1 MSADDS
7 NERVQRRYDRVAP
20 FYDTLESIMELRAA
34 QWRRDL
40 WTEVTDGDVL
50 EVGVGTGKNLR
61 FHPTLARVTAIDLA
75 PKMLER
81 ADVQALRYR
90 DGSFDVA
97 VATFVFCSVPDPVL
111 GLRELRRVLRPGGR
125 LLLLEHV
132 LSERRW
138 LRRIMC
144 GLDPI
149 TARVVE
155 AHIARETIAS
165 VREAGFT
172 IREEKDL
179 ALDVVKRID
188 AVAPS
193 ASGTSCVVASPA
205 VGTSREATSSARRS
219 SGAATSSTSA

>member
-20 FYDTLESIMELRAA
+20 FYDSLEGVMELRAA
-34 QWRRDL
+34 QWRSDL
-40 WTEVTDGDVL
+40 WSEVTEGDVL

-61 FHPTLARVTAIDLA
+61 FHPARARVTAIDIA
-75 PKMLER
+75 PKMLERARRRAEIEGSPVVLER
-81 ADVQALRYR
+81 ADVQALRYP

-138 LRRIMC
+138 LRKIMRR
-144 GLDPI
+144 LDPI
-149 TARVVE
+149 TARLVG
-155 AHIARETIAS
+155 AHIARETVAS
-165 VREAGFT
+165 VRDAGFT
-172 IREEKDL
+172 IREVRDL

-188 AVAPS
+188 AVAP
-193 ASGTSCVVASPA
+193 
-205 VGTSREATSSARRS
+205 
-219 SGAATSSTSA
+219 

>member
-40 WTEVTDGDVL
+40 WSEVTDGDVL

-61 FHPTLARVTAIDLA
+61 FHPAQARVTAIDIA
-75 PKMLER
+75 PKMLERAQRRAALEGSSVVLER
-81 ADVQALRYR
+81 ADVQALRFP
-90 DGSFDVA
+90 DGSFDIA

-138 LRRIMC
+138 LRRIMR
-144 GLDPI
+144 GFDPI
-149 TARVVE
+149 TARLVG
-155 AHIARETIAS
+155 AHIARETVAS
-165 VREAGFT
+165 VRDAGFT
-172 IREEKDL
+172 IREVRDL
-179 ALDVVKRID
+179 GLDVVKRID
-188 AVAPS
+188 AVAP
-193 ASGTSCVVASPA
+193 
-205 VGTSREATSSARRS
+205 
-219 SGAATSSTSA
+219 

>member
-1 MSADDS
+1 VSADDS

-20 FYDTLESIMELRAA
+20 FYDMLESIMELRAA

-61 FHPTLARVTAIDLA
+61 FHPARARVTAIDIA
-75 PKMLER
+75 PKMLERAQRRADLEGSPVVLER
-81 ADVQALRYR
+81 ADVQALRYP

-149 TARVVE
+149 TARVVG

-188 AVAPS
+188 AAAP
-193 ASGTSCVVASPA
+193 
-205 VGTSREATSSARRS
+205 
-219 SGAATSSTSA
+219 